1 MKFKICSTIT
11 STVIF
16 FKDTG
21 KRILVSLWCTLPRW
35 KYETYMCEIPIDLSC
50 MTTDLTGGNAISSV
64 VSICLSH
71 TALDV
76 LFIKLGTINIHA
88 LLN

>member
-21 KRILVSLWCTLPRW
+21 KRFLVSLRHL
-35 KYETYMCEIPIDLSC
+35 CERPIDLSC
-50 MTTDLTGGNAISSV
+50 MSTDLTGGNAISSV

>member
-1 MKFKICSTIT
+1 
-11 STVIF
+11 
-16 FKDTG
+16 
-21 KRILVSLWCTLPRW
+21 
-35 KYETYMCEIPIDLSC
+35 MCEIPIDPSC
-50 MTTDLTGGNAISSV
+50 MSTDLTGGNAISSV

-71 TALDV
+71 TSLDV

>member
-21 KRILVSLWCTLPRW
+21 KRILVSLWCTKPKW
-35 KYETYMCEIPIDLSC
+35 KYETCEIPIDPSC
-50 MTTDLTGGNAISSV
+50 MSTDLTGGNAISSV